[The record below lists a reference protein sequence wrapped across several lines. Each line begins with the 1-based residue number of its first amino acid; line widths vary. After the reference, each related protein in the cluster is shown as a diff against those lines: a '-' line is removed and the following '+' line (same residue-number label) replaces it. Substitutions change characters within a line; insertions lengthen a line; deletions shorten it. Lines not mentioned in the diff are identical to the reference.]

1 MNVYNVH
8 IALIRVGG
16 QGRKQARVYA
26 SVWRLRNTLV
36 GGKEE
41 RLALV
46 RAAVCFGR
54 VGADG
59 TGHLFPV
66 PVCQGCS
73 KTENAEIHLKSS
85 INVKTLFIY
94 FVLFLFRL

>member
-46 RAAVCFGR
+46 RAAVCLGP
-54 VGADG
+54 VGADS
-59 TGHLFPV
+59 TGHPISSPGV
-66 PVCQGCS
+66 PGLQQ
-73 KTENAEIHLKSS
+73 N
-85 INVKTLFIY
+85 
-94 FVLFLFRL
+94 